1 MPIYEYHCDNCNYDF
16 ELLQSVKESHS
27 AICPICNKT
36 ANKKISLPGGL
47 VFKGSG
53 FYITDYSKSNGNGG
67 SHSSITDNNNGKKN
81 KTSGNGSDNGN
92 GKKSSEKQSKIETTS
107 K

>member
-1 MPIYEYHCDNCNYDF
+1 MPIYEYHCNNCNYDF

-67 SHSSITDNNNGKKN
+67 SHSSITGNNGKKE
-81 KTSGNGSDNGN
+81 KTNGNGSDNGN
-92 GKKSSEKQSKIETTS
+92 GKKSSEKQSTIETTS

>member
-67 SHSSITDNNNGKKN
+67 SHSSITDNNGNKN